1 VGLFGVP
8 DRLKYF
14 VVRDPV
20 DQVLARLRISLK
32 CRFVNIIVEVF
43 DALDSLFQ
51 ELRLE
56 TLLDE
61 FQLENILPLLRL
73 LAGH

>member
-1 VGLFGVP
+1 M
-8 DRLKYF
+8 
-14 VVRDPV
+14 
-20 DQVLARLRISLK
+20 
-32 CRFVNIIVEVF
+32 NIIVEVF